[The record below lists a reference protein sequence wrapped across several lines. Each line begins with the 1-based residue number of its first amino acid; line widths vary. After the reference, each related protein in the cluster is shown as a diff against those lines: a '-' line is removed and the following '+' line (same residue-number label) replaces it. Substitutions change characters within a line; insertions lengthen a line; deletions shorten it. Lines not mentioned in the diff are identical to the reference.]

1 MLKVDP
7 IQWRACR
14 VSIPSVKCFTAFRE
28 HASVKYHMR
37 FVLVD
42 NLIYEG
48 LHTAPKYDLQPHL
61 GLLSLAAVVRANG
74 HEPEIYDPKL
84 DLLNG
89 HLQLESSL
97 YQKFALRIL
106 ERSPDVVG
114 FTALGCN
121 FNCVVKVADHIKRL
135 VPELPVLLGGPHA
148 TILHREILE
157 RFSSFDLVVR
167 NEAEQ
172 TLPPL
177 LNRLARMDIGDLPG
191 VSYRNRYGEV
201 ICNPG
206 SPIIEDLDQLPVPAY
221 DCYPIRE
228 LELPAIRVEAGRGC
242 PFSCTFCSTATFFG
256 RSYRLK
262 STARLLAE
270 MDGLNSIYGFNVFK
284 LNHDLFTVN
293 RKKVVEFCHAM
304 LERNYTWSCSARV
317 DCVDPDLL
325 ELMWEAGCRDMY
337 FGIESGSARMQVIS
351 RKRLDLDLVEP
362 TLDIT
367 SRLGIR
373 TVTSFITGYPEE
385 EKEDQDSTVNL
396 AARLL
401 CRPNRL
407 NESQLHL
414 LVPEPGT
421 QLTAKYGKQLFYDG
435 YITDF
440 NFPWLES
447 DDRSLLVGDPVIFA
461 NHHYFPSRLPWD
473 RHVFVTSAWTALRK
487 AGRTVIVYVL
497 RAFNGSLSTFMD
509 EAYGWWRAT
518 RPDSAGA
525 VSVEDI
531 VAFLVLA
538 EERHRLE
545 QRLQDPGNENRERK
559 DDRERSQEL
568 LIARGLLL
576 LSESPSGKFGL
587 MARHLQQVA

>member
-1 MLKVDP
+1 
-7 IQWRACR
+7 
-14 VSIPSVKCFTAFRE
+14 
-28 HASVKYHMR
+28 MR

-48 LHTAPKYDLQPHL
+48 PYTAPKYDLQPHL
-61 GLLSLAAVVRANG
+61 GLLSLAAVARAHG
-74 HEPEIYDPKL
+74 HQPEIYDPKL

-89 HLQLESSL
+89 HLHFDSSL
-97 YQKFALRIL
+97 YEKFALRIL
-106 ERSPDVVG
+106 ERHPDVVG

-121 FNCVVKVADHIKRL
+121 FNCVVKVADHIKQL
-135 VPELPVLLGGPHA
+135 APELPVLLGGPHA

-157 RFSSFDLVVR
+157 RFGSFDLVVR

-177 LNRLARMDIGDLPG
+177 LDRLAGMDIGDLPG
-191 VSYRNRYGEV
+191 ISYRNRYGEV

-228 LELPAIRVEAGRGC
+228 LGLPAIRVEAGRGC
-242 PFSCTFCSTATFFG
+242 PFSCTFCSTASFFG

-293 RKKVVEFCHAM
+293 RKKVVEFCEAM

-325 ELMWEAGCRDMY
+325 ELMWQAGCRDMY
-337 FGIESGSARMQVIS
+337 FGIEAGSARMQAIS

-367 SRLGIR
+367 SRLGMR

-385 EKEDQDSTVNL
+385 EKEDQDSTLDL

-401 CRPNRL
+401 CRPGRL
-407 NESQLHL
+407 NESQIHL
-414 LVPEPGT
+414 MVPEPGT
-421 QLTAKYGKQLFYDG
+421 QLIAEYGRQLCYDG

-461 NHHYFPSRLPWD
+461 NHHYFRSRLPRD
-473 RHVFVTSAWTALRK
+473 RHVFVTSAWRALRK
-487 AGRTVIVYVL
+487 AGRTVMVDVL
-497 RAFNGSLSTFMD
+497 RAFGTLSTFMD
-509 EAYGWWRAT
+509 EAYAWRAT
-518 RPDSAGA
+518 RPDSAGP
-525 VSVEDI
+525 VSIEDI

-538 EERHRLE
+538 AQRHRLE
-545 QRLQDPGNENRERK
+545 QRLPDPGDENRERK
-559 DDRERSQEL
+559 DDRERNQEL
-568 LIARGLLL
+568 LVALGLLL
-576 LSESPSGKFGL
+576 LSEPGDANQNSRPVLIS
-587 MARHLQQVA
+587 A

>member
-1 MLKVDP
+1 
-7 IQWRACR
+7 
-14 VSIPSVKCFTAFRE
+14 
-28 HASVKYHMR
+28 MR

-48 LHTAPKYDLQPHL
+48 PHTAPKFDLQPHL
-61 GLLSLAAVVRANG
+61 GLLSLAAVARANG

-89 HLQLESSL
+89 RLQFDPSL
-97 YQKFALRIL
+97 YQKLALRIL
-106 ERSPDVVG
+106 ERRPDVVG

-121 FNCVVKVADHIKRL
+121 FNCVVKVADHIKQL
-135 VPELPVLLGGPHA
+135 VPDLPVLLGGPHA

-157 RFSSFDLVVR
+157 RFRSFDLVVR

-177 LNRLARMDIGDLPG
+177 LDRLPGKDIGDLPG
-191 VSYRNRYGEV
+191 VSYRNRNGEV
-201 ICNPG
+201 ICNSG

-228 LELPAIRVEAGRGC
+228 LGLAGIRVEAGRGC
-242 PFSCTFCSTATFFG
+242 PFSCTFCSTASFFG
-256 RSYRLK
+256 RSFRLK

-270 MDGLNSIYGFNVFK
+270 MDGLNSIYGFNAFR

-293 RKKVVEFCHAM
+293 RKKVVDFCHAM

-317 DCVDPDLL
+317 DCVDSELL
-325 ELMWEAGCRDMY
+325 ELMWQAGCRDLY
-337 FGIESGSARMQVIS
+337 FGIESGTARMQEIS
-351 RKRLDLDLVEP
+351 RKRLDLELVEP
-362 TLDIT
+362 TLNIT

-401 CRPNRL
+401 CRPDRL

-414 LVPEPGT
+414 MVPEPGT
-421 QLTAKYGKQLFYDG
+421 QLIAEYGNQLFYDG

-440 NFPWLES
+440 NFPRLES
-447 DDRSLLVGDPVIFA
+447 DDRSLLVADPVIFA
-461 NHHYFPSRLPWD
+461 NHHYFLSKLPRD
-473 RHVFVTSAWTALRK
+473 RHVFVTSAWSALRK
-487 AGRTVIVYVL
+487 AGRTVIVDIL
-497 RAFNGSLSTFMD
+497 QTFGTLSTFMD
-509 EAYGWWRAT
+509 EAYAWRAT
-518 RPDSAGA
+518 RPHSTGP

-538 EERHRLE
+538 EERHCLE
-545 QRLQDPGNENRERK
+545 QRPEDPAGEIRESK
-559 DDRERSQEL
+559 GDRQHNQEL
-568 LIARGLLL
+568 LVALGLLL
-576 LSESPSGKFGL
+576 LSESRDVNQSSRPVPTS
-587 MARHLQQVA
+587 A

>member
-1 MLKVDP
+1 
-7 IQWRACR
+7 
-14 VSIPSVKCFTAFRE
+14 
-28 HASVKYHMR
+28 MR

-48 LHTAPKYDLQPHL
+48 PYTAPKYDLQPHL

-74 HEPEIYDPKL
+74 HEPDIYDPKL

-89 HLQLESSL
+89 HLQFEPSL

-106 ERSPDVVG
+106 ERHPDVVG

-206 SPIIEDLDQLPVPAY
+206 SPIIEELDELPVPAY

-228 LELPAIRVEAGRGC
+228 LELGAIRVEAGRGC
-242 PFSCTFCSTATFFG
+242 PFDCTFCSTASFFG

-337 FGIESGSARMQVIS
+337 FGIEAGSARMQAIS

-362 TLDIT
+362 TLDVT
-367 SRLGIR
+367 ARLGIR

-401 CRPNRL
+401 RRPDRL

-440 NFPWLES
+440 NFPRLES

-461 NHHYFPSRLPWD
+461 NHHYFPSRLPRD
-473 RHVFVTSAWTALRK
+473 RHVFVTSAWMALRK
-487 AGRTVIVYVL
+487 AGRTVMAYVL
-497 RAFNGSLSTFMD
+497 RAFNGTLSTFMD
-509 EAYGWWRAT
+509 EAYDWRAT
-518 RPDSAGA
+518 RRGSAGP

-531 VAFLVLA
+531 VAFLASA

-545 QRLQDPGNENRERK
+545 QRLQHPVDENRESK
-559 DDRERSQEL
+559 DDRERNQEL
-568 LIARGLLL
+568 LIALGLLL
-576 LSESPSGKFGL
+576 LSESGGVNQNSG
-587 MARHLQQVA
+587 RHAGVPVAAE

>member
-1 MLKVDP
+1 V
-7 IQWRACR
+7 
-14 VSIPSVKCFTAFRE
+14 
-28 HASVKYHMR
+28 
-37 FVLVD
+37 
-42 NLIYEG
+42 
-48 LHTAPKYDLQPHL
+48 
-61 GLLSLAAVVRANG
+61 
-74 HEPEIYDPKL
+74 
-84 DLLNG
+84 
-89 HLQLESSL
+89 
-97 YQKFALRIL
+97 
-106 ERSPDVVG
+106 PD
-114 FTALGCN
+114 
-121 FNCVVKVADHIKRL
+121 
-135 VPELPVLLGGPHA
+135 LPVLLGGPHA

-157 RFSSFDLVVR
+157 RFRSFDLVVR

-177 LNRLARMDIGDLPG
+177 LDRLPGKDIGDLPG
-191 VSYRNRYGEV
+191 VSYRSRYGDV
-201 ICNPG
+201 ICNSG

-221 DCYPIRE
+221 DCYPIPE
-228 LELPAIRVEAGRGC
+228 LGLAGIRVEAGRGC
-242 PFSCTFCSTATFFG
+242 PFSCTFCSTASFFG

-270 MDGLNSIYGFNVFK
+270 MDGLNSIYGFNSFR

-304 LERNYTWSCSARV
+304 LERDYTWSCSARV

-325 ELMWEAGCRDMY
+325 ELMWQAGCRDLY
-337 FGIESGSARMQVIS
+337 FGIESGTARMQTIS
-351 RKRLDLDLVEP
+351 RKRLDLELVEP
-362 TLDIT
+362 TLDVT

-401 CRPNRL
+401 CRPDRL

-414 LVPEPGT
+414 MVPEPGT
-421 QLTAKYGKQLFYDG
+421 QLIAEYGKQLFYDG

-447 DDRSLLVGDPVIFA
+447 DDRSLLAGDPVIFA
-461 NHHYFPSRLPWD
+461 NHHYFPSRLPRD
-473 RHVFVTSAWTALRK
+473 RHVFVTSAWRALRK
-487 AGRTVIVYVL
+487 AGRTVMIDVL
-497 RAFNGSLSTFMD
+497 RAFGTLSTFMD
-509 EAYGWWRAT
+509 EAYAWRAA
-518 RPDSAGA
+518 RPDSAGP

-545 QRLQDPGNENRERK
+545 QRLQDPGGENRERK
-559 DDRERSQEL
+559 DGRECNQEL
-568 LIARGLLL
+568 LIALGLLL
-576 LSESPSGKFGL
+576 LSESGDVNQNSGPVL
-587 MARHLQQVA
+587 ISA

>member
-1 MLKVDP
+1 M
-7 IQWRACR
+7 
-14 VSIPSVKCFTAFRE
+14 
-28 HASVKYHMR
+28 
-37 FVLVD
+37 
-42 NLIYEG
+42 
-48 LHTAPKYDLQPHL
+48 
-61 GLLSLAAVVRANG
+61 RANG

-89 HLQLESSL
+89 HLQFESSL
-97 YQKFALRIL
+97 YEKFALRIL
-106 ERSPDVVG
+106 ERHPDVVG

-191 VSYRNRYGEV
+191 VSYRNRYGEL

-228 LELPAIRVEAGRGC
+228 LELAGIRVEAGRGC
-242 PFSCTFCSTATFFG
+242 PFSCTFCSTASFFG

-317 DCVDPDLL
+317 DCVDPELL
-325 ELMWEAGCRDMY
+325 ELMWEAGCRDIY
-337 FGIESGSARMQVIS
+337 FGIEAGSARMQAIS

-362 TLDIT
+362 TLDVT

-401 CRPNRL
+401 WRPDRL

-421 QLTAKYGKQLFYDG
+421 QLTAEYGTQLFYDG

-440 NFPWLES
+440 NFPRLES

-461 NHHYFPSRLPWD
+461 NHHYYPSRLPRD
-473 RHVFVTSAWTALRK
+473 RHVFVTSAWRALRK
-487 AGRTVIVYVL
+487 AGRSVLVYVL
-497 RAFNGSLSTFMD
+497 RAFNGTLSTFMD
-509 EAYGWWRAT
+509 EAYDWRAT
-518 RPDSAGA
+518 RPDSAGP

-545 QRLQDPGNENRERK
+545 QRLQDARDENRERK
-559 DDRERSQEL
+559 DDRERNQEL
-568 LIARGLLL
+568 LTALGLLL
-576 LSESPSGKFGL
+576 LSESGGVNQNSRPVLIS
-587 MARHLQQVA
+587 A